1 MQVMVERGEHFSSLE
16 MIPCK
21 EGQFAKVLLGL

>member
-1 MQVMVERGEHFSSLE
+1 VQAMVERGEHLSSLE

-21 EGQFAKVLLGL
+21 EGQFARVLLGL